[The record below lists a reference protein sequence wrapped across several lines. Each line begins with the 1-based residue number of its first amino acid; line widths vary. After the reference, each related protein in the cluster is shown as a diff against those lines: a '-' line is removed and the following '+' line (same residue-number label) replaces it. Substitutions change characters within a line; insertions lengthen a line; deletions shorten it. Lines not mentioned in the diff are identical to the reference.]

1 MKKQEISQRKKVGS
15 LQLSSVKFVTESEI
29 DSNRKLMA
37 PELDLTQIRG
47 RYFKQRVLVAAIASD
62 LHTNDVKIGLRGNG
76 A

>member
-1 MKKQEISQRKKVGS
+1 MKKQEISQRRKVDS
-15 LQLSSVKFVTESEI
+15 LQLSRVEFVSKSEI

-47 RYFKQRVLVAAIASD
+47 RYFKQRVLVAAIRFD

-76 A
+76 D